1 MHSDIDR
8 GAFLDETLC
17 IYPVESTGAAE
28 LPQVYL
34 GAANLYCRK
43 NRTAGAI
50 KSKSMSLMTFEEMK
64 RRYGDGEDSLELT
77 IEKWLRI
84 KQFSDKAFLINHFQD
99 ILRAAVVPI
108 LLCTEY
114 VHQCSLCPIYD
125 VCKQGRSEEWIT
137 VMRIIQAYAIAGDLL
152 PKEPFV
158 GHIELFQE
166 KLNTCREHAV
176 EKAH

>member
-1 MHSDIDR
+1 
-8 GAFLDETLC
+8 
-17 IYPVESTGAAE
+17 
-28 LPQVYL
+28 
-34 GAANLYCRK
+34 
-43 NRTAGAI
+43 
-50 KSKSMSLMTFEEMK
+50 MSLMTLEEMK
-64 RRYGDGEDSLELT
+64 RRYESGEDSLELA

-84 KQFSDKAFLINHFQD
+84 KQFSDKAFLISHFQD

-108 LLCTEY
+108 ILCTEY

-125 VCKQGRSEEWIT
+125 VCKQGRSAEWIT

-158 GHIELFQE
+158 GHVELFQD
-166 KLNTCREHAV
+166 KLNACRENAV

>member
-1 MHSDIDR
+1 M
-8 GAFLDETLC
+8 
-17 IYPVESTGAAE
+17 
-28 LPQVYL
+28 
-34 GAANLYCRK
+34 N
-43 NRTAGAI
+43 
-50 KSKSMSLMTFEEMK
+50 LMTFEEMK

-125 VCKQGRSEEWIT
+125 VCKQGRSDEWIT
-137 VMRIIQAYAIAGDLL
+137 LMRIIQAYAIAGDLL

-166 KLNTCREHAV
+166 KLNACREHAV
-176 EKAH
+176 GKAH

>member
-1 MHSDIDR
+1 MS
-8 GAFLDETLC
+8 C
-17 IYPVESTGAAE
+17 AAQRAIE
-28 LPQVYL
+28 
-34 GAANLYCRK
+34 K
-43 NRTAGAI
+43 NRCAGAV
-50 KSKSMSLMTFEEMK
+50 KRQAMSLMTFEEMK

-84 KQFSDKAFLINHFQD
+84 KHFSDKAFLINHFQD

-114 VHQCSLCPIYD
+114 VNQCSLCPIYD

-137 VMRIIQAYAIAGDLL
+137 IMRIIQAYAIAGDLL

-158 GHIELFQE
+158 GHIKQFLG
-166 KLNTCREHAV
+166 KINACRENAV